1 MIRLVL
7 FVAAGVAATEDNCVK
22 KQAEDDIKTNSMIQ
36 MHSTKIKHGVVFDD
50 EVSPDEERTKT
61 YSMIQKR
68 SSKVKQPLLIDDEAD
83 PDAELS
89 QADLEKMKR
98 APTIKKGKKLAK
110 EVIKS
115 IELGVKMKEKSEE
128 DRKTEGSSATD
139 KLNKAKN
146 EAKDVIQMVK
156 KIRQS
161 TTDLKNI
168 LSELGANADAIGEIE
183 NKLEEIRKIE
193 QATVLNKGFAKLAYM
208 KDDAKME
215 ILETMATN
223 DLKSLT
229 NLKDIQARMLEE
241 KQKFK
246 HL

>member
-7 FVAAGVAATEDNCVK
+7 LVAAGVAATEDNCVK
-22 KQAEDDIKTNSMIQ
+22 KQADDDIKTNSMIQ

-68 SSKVKQPLLIDDEAD
+68 SSKVKQPLLIDEAD
-83 PDAELS
+83 DDAELS

-128 DRKTEGSSATD
+128 DRKTEGSSTTD

-146 EAKDVIQMVK
+146 EAKNVIQMVK

-168 LSELGANADAIGEIE
+168 LTELGANADAIGEIE

-215 ILETMATN
+215 MLETMATN